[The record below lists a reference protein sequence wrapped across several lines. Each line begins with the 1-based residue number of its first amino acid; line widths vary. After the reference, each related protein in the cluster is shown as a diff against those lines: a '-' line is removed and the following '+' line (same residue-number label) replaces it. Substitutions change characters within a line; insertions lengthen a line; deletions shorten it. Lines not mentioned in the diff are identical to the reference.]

1 MPEITLKDDGHFQA
15 PSGKRLVLALE
26 DNDIDIL
33 HRCGGHAKCTTCRVQ
48 FIRGEPTKMTAAEK
62 ERLEARGLLGE
73 VRLSCQ
79 ILCESDMTIVPIN
92 RVSSSDVEDAGPRPA
107 DSITPSPVWIDA
119 PAPRNQA
126 VDNK

>member
-1 MPEITLKDDGHFQA
+1 MPEITLKDDRQFHA

-26 DNDIDIL
+26 DNGVDIL

-48 FIRGEPTKMTAAEK
+48 FIRGEPTCMTEAEK

-79 ILCESDMTIVPIN
+79 ILCEDDMTIVPIN

-107 DSITPSPVWIDA
+107 DSVTPNPVWVDA
-119 PAPRNQA
+119 PTSRSRTVHNT
-126 VDNK
+126 